1 MNLFGLFKRQEPVL
15 ATAPVAR
22 ERLQVLLAHERA
34 SPGQPNL
41 LGALKDDILE
51 AISRHISVGPEA
63 VKVKLDSRNAVS
75 ILRIAVDIPGKVKLS
90 KAA

>member
-1 MNLFGLFKRQEPVL
+1 MNLFGLFKRREAPP

-41 LGALKDDILE
+41 LGALKDDILN
-51 AISRHISVGPEA
+51 AIARHIAVGPAA
-63 VKVKLDSRNAVS
+63 VKVKIERKNAVS
-75 ILRIAVDIPGKVKLS
+75 ILRIAVDIPSQGRMT